1 MAIKQLLLPVDSV
14 KQSNELIRSR
24 TNVANKTTSRLLAC
38 LIAQLH
44 DSDSDFKEEYTL
56 DIRERLTMLQDA
68 GGTKMAQIREAC
80 KFLAEAKVW
89 IERPASDKKTKDDEF
104 DIIPYFSRLSY
115 RRGVLHVKFN
125 PEMKKFLL
133 ELKAFFTQYNLLEY
147 LSLPS
152 IYSQKLFELLKSYEG
167 ANKKGYTEFTLQD
180 LHDYLDTPDSFRSDF
195 RNFRIRILE
204 KAHKDINK
212 TSLEFAWEPIKTGRA
227 VTAVRFIFRD
237 KMREKVEKTKVLREQ
252 RAQSKKNNENFL
264 AAYACAKDK
273 KGICSG
279 EQKSCCAICQQLI
292 LADVRKKF
300 QSALQP

>member
-1 MAIKQLLLPVDSV
+1 MAVKQLMLPGELV
-14 KQSNELIRSR
+14 KKDNELIRSK
-24 TNVANKTTSRLLAC
+24 TDVNNKTTARLLAC
-38 LIAQLH
+38 LVSQLQ
-44 DSDSDFKEEYTL
+44 DTDADFKDEYTL
-56 DIRERLTMLQDA
+56 DIRQQLPIFQDTD
-68 GGTKMAQIREAC
+68 GRQTNQIRVAC
-80 KFLAEAKVW
+80 RELAHAKVW
-89 IERPASDKKTKDDEF
+89 IDKNEPNKKGTDDDF
-104 DIIPYFSRLSY
+104 DIIPYFSKLSY
-115 RRGVLHVKFN
+115 RGGKLYAKFN

-133 ELKAFFTQYNLLEY
+133 ELKSFFTQYNLIEY

-152 IYSQKLFELLKSYEG
+152 IYSQKLFELLKSFEG
-167 ANKKGYTEFTLQD
+167 GNKKGFVEFALKD
-180 LHDYLDTPDSFRSDF
+180 LHDYLDTPDSFRADF
-195 RNFRIRILE
+195 AGFRRRILE

-227 VTAVRFIFRD
+227 VTAVRFLFRD